1 MNSGKEPFDTDDL
14 VTETYR
20 ELGVEK
26 APEHLNQSVLRSASG
41 GGLRSHARN
50 ILFTAWMK
58 PVAWAATIGLSLA
71 IVFEFSEVPT
81 APVQSD
87 PVRSDSMPTAE
98 SMREEALE
106 EAPVIDAA
114 ANEKVENRAR
124 PESAPNRQ
132 LLSEDE
138 LGRST
143 AAYDDVEVFSR
154 EPKDKMDAVAA
165 SSQPPLAAKTEIPA
179 AKERAADIPAAR
191 KIDAGISAVREQAR
205 DLPEAKKQAAEL
217 PADSQ
222 RMASFALSVEHS
234 DIDDLCNAAARL
246 SQESWLTCIDKL
258 RSSGSEEAA
267 DREYEAFILKY
278 PVESSDLEGN
288 R

>member
-1 MNSGKEPFDTDDL
+1 MNSGKEPFDGDDL

-26 APEHLNQSVLRSASG
+26 APEHLNQSVLRMAAG
-41 GGLRSHARN
+41 GGLQSPARN
-50 ILFTAWMK
+50 ILFGAWMK

-71 IVFEFSEVPT
+71 IVLELSEVPT
-81 APVQSD
+81 A

-98 SMREEALE
+98 SMREEALDE
-106 EAPVIDAA
+106 SLVINAA
-114 ANEKVENRAR
+114 ANEKVENRER

-132 LLSEDE
+132 LASEDE

-154 EPKDKMDAVAA
+154 EPKGKLDPVAA
-165 SSQPPLAAKTEIPA
+165 PSQPPLAAKTEIPT
-179 AKERAADIPAAR
+179 AKE
-191 KIDAGISAVREQAR
+191 
-205 DLPEAKKQAAEL
+205 QAAEL

-222 RMASFALSVEHS
+222 RIASYSLSVEQS

-246 SQESWLTCIDKL
+246 SEESWLACIDNL

-267 DREYEAFILKY
+267 DREYEAFILKH
-278 PVESSDLEGN
+278 PVESSGLEGN
-288 R
+288 K

>member
-1 MNSGKEPFDTDDL
+1 MNSGKEPFDGDDL

-26 APEHLNQSVLRSASG
+26 APEHLNQSVLRMASG
-41 GGLRSHARN
+41 GGFRSPTRN
-50 ILFTAWMK
+50 ILFGAWMK

-71 IVFEFSEVPT
+71 IVLELSEVPT
-81 APVQSD
+81 APD
-87 PVRSDSMPTAE
+87 RSDNVPTAE
-98 SMREEALE
+98 SMPEEALE
-106 EAPVIDAA
+106 ETQVINAA

-132 LLSEDE
+132 LVSEDE

-143 AAYDDVEVFSR
+143 GAYDDVEVFSR
-154 EPKDKMDAVAA
+154 EPKGKLDAVAA
-165 SSQPPLAAKTEIPA
+165 PSQPPLAAKTEIPA
-179 AKERAADIPAAR
+179 AKER
-191 KIDAGISAVREQAR
+191 G
-205 DLPEAKKQAAEL
+205 AEL

-222 RMASFALSVEHS
+222 RMASYVLSVEHS
-234 DIDDLCNAAARL
+234 DVDDLCNATARL
-246 SQESWLTCIDKL
+246 SEESWLTCIDKL

-278 PVESSDLEGN
+278 PVESSNLEGN
-288 R
+288 K